1 MAKNLTIA
9 LDCMGGDRAPQIV
22 VEGADIVASKDQK
35 ITFLFFGN
43 EKKITPIVNNC
54 RYLKGRFEIIHTKE
68 FVSSDEKPSIAL
80 RKGKNS
86 SMRLAIDSVKDKRAD
101 CVVSAGNT
109 GALMAMSK
117 IVLRPLDN
125 IDRPAI
131 IGIIPTKTGKPT
143 AMLDLGANV
152 EADSN
157 TLFQFAVM
165 GNAFAKAVFK
175 VKNPKIGVLNVG
187 SEEVK
192 GHGRVQDIA
201 AILRESELK
210 NNFHGFIEGDDIMSG
225 EIDVIVSDG
234 FTGNI
239 ALKAIEGAA
248 KLVAS
253 KVKEG
258 FNANILSMI
267 GGLFAGCSIK
277 KHTQGLDPRFSNG
290 AMFIGL
296 NGITVKSH
304 GSTDRIGFANAIEV
318 SISLVKDQINEKIAK
333 ELQDSGKVIKKNKIV
348 N

>member
-22 VEGADIVASKDQK
+22 IEGADIVASKDLK
-35 ITFLFFGN
+35 IKFLFFGN

-80 RKGKNS
+80 RKGTKS
-86 SMRLAIDSVKDKRAD
+86 SMRLAINAVKEKKAD

-117 IVLRPLDN
+117 IVFRPLEH

-131 IGIIPTKTGKPT
+131 ITLIPTKNGKPT
-143 AMLDLGANV
+143 AMLDLGANF
-152 EADSN
+152 EADAN
-157 TLFQFAVM
+157 TLFQFSLM
-165 GNAFAKAVFK
+165 GKAFISAISKI
-175 VKNPKIGVLNVG
+175 KNPKIAILNIG
-187 SEEVK
+187 SEDMK
-192 GHGRVQDIA
+192 GHEEVQNVA
-201 AILRESELK
+201 AMLKDSELK
-210 NNFHGFIEGDDIMSG
+210 NNFCGFVEGDDIMTG
-225 EIDVIVSDG
+225 NVNVIVTDG

-239 ALKAIEGAA
+239 ALKSIEGAA

-253 KVKEG
+253 KVREG
-258 FNANILSMI
+258 FNSSIFAMI
-267 GGLFAGCSIK
+267 GYLFSGMAIK
-277 KHTQGLDPRFSNG
+277 KHTKSLDPRLSNG

-304 GSTDRIGFANAIEV
+304 GSTDRVGFANAIEV

-333 ELQDSGKVIKKNKIV
+333 ELKDSAKVIKNNKKT